1 MLNIKEIVNSSN
13 RIRSLVF
20 GIADYT
26 VSLGMFFK
34 GYSGHGEEEEFYPGH
49 RFHYPLSRI
58 AMAAKSKGIL
68 AIDAPYGNFKDLE
81 GLKRSCLLSK
91 YLGFDGKWAIHPS
104 QIEVINKVYSPEEE
118 DIERCKKNSGNI

>member
-1 MLNIKEIVNSSN
+1 M
-13 RIRSLVF
+13 
-20 GIADYT
+20 
-26 VSLGMFFK
+26 
-34 GYSGHGEEEEFYPGH
+34 
-49 RFHYPLSRI
+49 
-58 AMAAKSKGIL
+58 

-118 DIERCKKNSGNI
+118 DIERCKKIVETFEESLKGEKGSASIDGRMIDGATYRLAKSILDKASKINE